1 MKGEIMSKYIYIGLG
16 ALAMIGIVI
25 MLISI
30 GADLY
35 SVIKP
40 SGDLTSI
47 YTSHV
52 TAIKFFILAA
62 LCLVVGIIM
71 RLLKV

>member
-1 MKGEIMSKYIYIGLG
+1 MKKYVYIGI
-16 ALAMIGIVI
+16 AVLAMIAIVV

-30 GADLY
+30 AEDLY
-35 SVIKP
+35 YTIRP
-40 SGDLTSI
+40 SGLPTSI
-47 YTSHV
+47 YASHV
-52 TAIKFFILAA
+52 TAIKFFVIAA

>member
-1 MKGEIMSKYIYIGLG
+1 MQKYVYIGV
-16 ALAMIGIVI
+16 AVLAMIAIVVL
-25 MLISI
+25 LISI

-35 SVIKP
+35 HVIRP
-40 SGDLTSI
+40 SGIPTSI

-52 TAIKFFILAA
+52 TAIKFFVLAV
-62 LCLVVGIIM
+62 LCLAVGIIM